1 MDYRKILKAYIE
13 EVIKNE
19 SVTFISE
26 LEFDYESLSREEAAE
41 LIKIGKE
48 VKAEI
53 RAKNAQEPDENKRI
67 SINEQ

>member
-1 MDYRKILKAYIE
+1 MDYRKILKAYIKD
-13 EVIKNE
+13 VIESE

-41 LIKIGKE
+41 LVKIGKE

-53 RAKNAQEPDENKRI
+53 RARNAQEPDINKRI